1 MSRIPF
7 HIFLL
12 TALFFSSLF
21 SVPFSHSQTVTS
33 PDTTKGSSKGV
44 DTVVV
49 YSAADSII
57 YSLSE
62 RVMILY
68 GKGDIKYKTIELKS
82 DRIDMNWD
90 TSILNARGV
99 PDTADTTGRKFKG
112 SPILIDGG
120 NQYNGSTISYDFKT
134 QKGRITLGET
144 EIEKGYYHGED
155 IKKVEPDVL
164 FVKNGRYT
172 TCDKSDPDYYFF
184 SPKMKIITNDIVIAA
199 PIFLYIGGVPVFALP
214 FGVFPDHG
222 GRRSGIVAPA
232 YGDDVRRGRY
242 LTHLGYYWAM
252 SDYTD
257 LKSTFDLY
265 ARGGWVAHS
274 IFRYALRYEFSGS
287 LSANFTNTYFGE
299 ESDPD
304 RTEQREYNFHISHNQ
319 QFDPTT
325 RADIDFTFT
334 SVKYYQ
340 NTSTNLGDLLR
351 QNVISNATLYKSWE
365 GTNNSLSINIY
376 RDQNLVDSTLF
387 ERLPSISFTRSQSF
401 PFRRQQ
407 RSGSPSSGTEE
418 FRWFELIGYSYNGQ
432 ALNVISKQKVATGNP
447 LNPTIMQRDDRQGV
461 SHNISVNAAPK
472 VGEFSITPFLN
483 YSERWY
489 NKSIRKTNYITSDGR
504 DSVVTEDQH
513 GFNAVR
519 FYNLGVSANTRFY
532 GIFPINALGI
542 GSFRHTVTPSIS
554 YTYQPD
560 FSKPRYGYWGNYLS
574 SAGQLIPYSFYE
586 REVFGGAPIGE
597 VQSISLSVGHLF
609 EMKTMVRDTSE
620 KENKFQLLNLTTS
633 ISYNFAADSLR
644 LSELGI
650 SYRTNVGDVLGIS
663 GASSFNFYRF
673 DRDAHTRVN
682 RFLISDGGGLAQL
695 TSFSIN
701 LSTSLRG
708 QKKTPASQPVVP
720 IQQPLLPIQRPEEM
734 GYYDEGQPDLSIP
747 WNLSL
752 AFDYS
757 LNRSNPEVTT
767 RFSNLRGSLS
777 FDLTKNWK
785 ISASANYDL
794 INKQIAAPVVNV
806 YRDLHCWEMNFNW
819 IPTGIYS
826 GFRLEI
832 RVKAPQLQD
841 LKVTKQGSS
850 RSVY

>member
-12 TALFFSSLF
+12 TALSFSSLF
-21 SVPFSHSQTVTS
+21 SVPFSRSQTVTS
-33 PDTTKGSSKGV
+33 PDTAKGSSKGV

-49 YSAADSII
+49 YSAADSIV

-62 RVMILY
+62 RVMTLY
-68 GKGDIKYKTIELKS
+68 GNGDIKYKTIELKS

-99 PDTADTTGRKFKG
+99 PDTADTTGKKFKG
-112 SPILIDGG
+112 LPILIDGG
-120 NQYNGSTISYDFKT
+120 DQYNGSTISYDFT
-134 QKGRITLGET
+134 TRKGKITLGET

-172 TCDKSDPDYYFF
+172 TCDKTDPDYYFF

-257 LKSTFDLY
+257 LKTTFDLY
-265 ARGGWVAHS
+265 SRGGWVAHS
-274 IFRYALRYEFSGS
+274 NLRYALRYEFSGS
-287 LSANFTNTYFGE
+287 LSANFTHTYFGE

-304 RTEQREYNFHISHNQ
+304 RTEQHEYNFHISHNQ

-325 RADIDFTFT
+325 RADVDFTFT
-334 SVKYYQ
+334 SGNYYQ

-351 QNVISNATLYKSWE
+351 QNVVSNATLYKTWT
-365 GTNNSLSINIY
+365 GTNNSLSINVY
-376 RDQNLVDSTLF
+376 RDQNLQNGELS
-387 ERLPSISFTRSQSF
+387 ERLPSISFTRTQSF
-401 PFRRQQ
+401 PFRRRQ
-407 RSGSPSSGTEE
+407 RGGGLSGSTEE
-418 FRWFELIGYSYNGQ
+418 FRWYELIGYSYGATFTNNRAKVKNIVSGVKTDVPGITTTQEEFERDNGQ
-432 ALNVISKQKVATGNP
+432 TLSQNVIVNASPKLGYFTVTPSVTFQDSRTYAQNSVPQLKLDSSGVETAEVRDSRATGFFS
-447 LNPTIMQRDDRQGV
+447 GG
-461 SHNISVNAAPK
+461 ISA
-472 VGEFSITPFLN
+472 S
-483 YSERWY
+483 
-489 NKSIRKTNYITSDGR
+489 
-504 DSVVTEDQH
+504 
-513 GFNAVR
+513 
-519 FYNLGVSANTRFY
+519 TRFY
-532 GIFPINALGI
+532 GIVQPNVLGI
-542 GSFRHTVTPSIS
+542 SSFRHTVNPSFS
-554 YTYQPD
+554 FTY
-560 FSKPRYGYWGNYLS
+560 SKQVYQHNLSPRSMLASFTIGN
-574 SAGQLIPYSFYE
+574 
-586 REVFGGAPIGE
+586 
-597 VQSISLSVGHLF
+597 LF
-609 EMKTMVRDTSE
+609 EVKTTPPAGDTAAE
-620 KENKFQLLNLTTS
+620 GKKIQLLNLTVGTS
-633 ISYNFAADSLR
+633 YDFAADSLNLR
-644 LSELGI
+644 ELVL

-663 GASSFNFYRF
+663 GASSFNFYKF
-673 DRDAHTRVN
+673 DKEARARVN
-682 RFLISDGGGLAQL
+682 RFLISNGGGLAQL

-720 IQQPLLPIQRPEEM
+720 IQQPLLPIQGPDEM
-734 GYYDEGQPDLSIP
+734 GYYNEGQPDLSIP

-757 LNRSNPEVTT
+757 LNRSDPTVTT
-767 RFSNLRGSLS
+767 RSSNLRGSLS

-819 IPTGIYS
+819 IPTGVYS